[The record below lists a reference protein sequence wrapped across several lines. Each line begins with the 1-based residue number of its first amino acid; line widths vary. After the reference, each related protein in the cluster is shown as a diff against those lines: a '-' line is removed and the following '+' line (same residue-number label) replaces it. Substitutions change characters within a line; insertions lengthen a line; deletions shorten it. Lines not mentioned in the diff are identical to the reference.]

1 MTDQTVEFK
10 PDPLPGSPPPA
21 NPTRMPDRVGRY
33 RVVRVLGQGGF
44 GVVYLG
50 HDDRLDRDVAVK
62 VPHPHL
68 VSTATDAAA
77 YLSEARTVAGL
88 EHPHIVPVFDTD
100 GTAEHP
106 CFVVSRFIDGSDLAT
121 RLKAAPM
128 SQAEAVDLVA
138 TVALALH
145 FAHTRGVVHRD
156 VKPANL
162 LLDRAGVP
170 FVGDFGVA
178 LREQDVGRG
187 PRYAGTPSYMSPE
200 QARGEGHRVDGRS
213 DVFALGVVLY
223 ELLTGRRPFR
233 GLTREELLAVIT
245 GTEPRPLRQISDSIP
260 RELERICLRAL
271 SKRVS
276 ERYTTAADF
285 AADLKQFQAEMRTV
299 TPALAPLPLP
309 PPAPAFV
316 PTPVSSGTHRP
327 PSETAPPAVVPKGL
341 RAFDGDDADFFL
353 GLLPGPRD
361 RDGLPDGL
369 RFWKRWAETTDPDAG
384 GGVGLMYGP
393 SGCGKSS
400 LVKAG
405 LLPRLAR
412 TVTAV
417 YVEASADDTEGRL
430 LAALRKRA
438 PGLPAV
444 GLPET
449 LAAIR
454 QGWCLPAGE
463 SVLIVLDQFEQ
474 WLHARPDGPLSDLA
488 RGLRQCDGNRLRC
501 VLLVR
506 DDFWLAVSRFMRA
519 LEVRIEEDRNARL
532 VDLFDRPHAR
542 KVLAAFGRAYGC
554 LPPPPAEVSAEQAA
568 FLDQAVDGL
577 AEADKVVSVRL
588 ALFAQMVKGK
598 AWTPATLEA
607 VGGAHGVGV
616 TFLEETFAGPSAPI
630 AIRPHVKAAQAVLA
644 ALLPEGATGIK
655 GATRPERELL
665 AASGYADRPA
675 DFADVLKLLDADL
688 RLITPTDPTGGE
700 KHFQLT
706 HDYLVPSLRDWL
718 TRKQRATRRGRAEL
732 LLAERAT
739 EWAGRPDR
747 RWLPTLGEWLAVR
760 LRTSRRAWTD
770 PQRRMM
776 RSAAAHHALRVG
788 LWAGVVLLTAGLLFA
803 GVGELLGRSDAA
815 SARATFTQT
824 KKVGDLGPVL
834 DAIDRHRSRVEPTLR
849 AEHAAATDPGQR
861 LKLALALARWDG
873 SFSAA
878 LHAPLLETDTPADF
892 ALIRDELGRTP
903 SPALTASLW
912 EKAFDPAA
920 GPDKQFRAACALATF
935 DPNNPRWAELARPTV
950 DRLLVLEASG
960 VPEWAKRLRPARTH
974 LFGPL
979 ADATSDPASTPAV
992 AQNAVTVFRELAD
1005 GPLTYAPLVKLAEP
1019 ASVVPKPGETIDQLR
1034 QRANAAAALVAC
1046 GQGGAVWPML
1056 KHSTNPTL
1064 RSLLIERLAA
1074 ARTNPDILMDRLRAE
1089 PDPSI
1094 RQALILALGSYPAD
1108 YSIPDEG
1115 LLLTL
1120 FEKDTDAGIHG
1131 ASEWVARKRRRVDE
1145 LKVVTDLLKQKGIQE
1160 GFDWFV
1166 SKSGMT
1172 FSVIKPKPPLP
1183 LPDGRTLQVP
1193 YRYVVGTSEV
1203 TWADWKR
1210 VGVQL
1215 PPGQEPSDLPV
1226 GGVSWCQMVEFCNLL
1241 SKAEG
1246 IPEEQ
1251 WCYKPNKDGHYA
1263 AGMEVL
1269 DFRNLRGYRLP
1280 TAAEWEL
1287 AARAGATTTWLCGED
1302 ESLLTRYA
1310 WYKLNTS
1317 QRQPKPTTGRGL
1329 KPNEWGLFDLL
1340 GNADELTQ
1348 PLSGQMTP
1356 DAVQITIADTTFP
1369 VQILAKTPIETR
1381 GGGVEAYPAGIR
1393 FDANPMSLPTWKRD
1407 TLGLR
1412 VARTVMP
1419 PE

>member
-1 MTDQTVEFK
+1 MTDPTADYN
-10 PDPLPGSPPPA
+10 PDQPTASYIPTAVPLPLPKA
-21 NPTRMPDRVGRY
+21 VGRY
-33 RVVRVLGQGGF
+33 RVLRELGRGGY

-50 HDDRLDRDVAVK
+50 HDDRLARDVAVK

-68 VSTATDAAA
+68 VSADADAAA

-100 GTAEHP
+100 GTPEHP
-106 CFVVSRFIDGSDLAT
+106 CFVVSRFIDGSDLAA
-121 RLKAAPM
+121 RMKAAPLL
-128 SQAEAVDLVA
+128 QTEAVDLIA
-138 TVALALH
+138 TVAAALH

-187 PRYAGTPSYMSPE
+187 PKYAGTPSYMSPE

-233 GLTREELLAVIT
+233 GATRDELLAVIADS
-245 GTEPRPLRQISDSIP
+245 EPRPLRQIRDAIP

-271 SKRVS
+271 AKRVS

-285 AADLKQFQAEMRTV
+285 AADLKQFQSDTRTV
-299 TPALAPLPLP
+299 TPAPAPLPLP
-309 PPAPAFV
+309 PPAYV
-316 PTPVSSGTHRP
+316 PTPVTSGVLRP
-327 PSETAPPAVVPKGL
+327 PSETTPPAVVPKGL

-353 GLLPGPRD
+353 ALLPGPRD

-369 RFWKRWAETTDPDAG
+369 RFWKKWAETTDPDAG

-412 TVTAV
+412 TVTAI
-417 YVEASADDTEGRL
+417 YVEASADDTETRL
-430 LAALRKRA
+430 LAALRKQL
-438 PGLPAV
+438 PGLPSV

-454 QGWCLPAGE
+454 QGWFLPAGE

-474 WLHARPDGPLSDLA
+474 WLHARTDGPLSDLA
-488 RGLRQCDGNRLRC
+488 RGLRQCDGDRLRC

-506 DDFWLAVSRFMRA
+506 DDFWLAVSRIMRA

-554 LPPPPAEVSAEQAA
+554 LPPPPAELTAEQAE
-568 FLDQAVDGL
+568 FVEKAVDGL

-588 ALFAQMVKGK
+588 ALFAQMVKGN

-630 AIRPHVKAAQAVLA
+630 AIRPHVKAAQAILA
-644 ALLPEGATGIK
+644 ALLPDGTTGIK

-688 RLITPTDPTGGE
+688 RLITPTDPSGGE
-700 KHFQLT
+700 KHYQLT

-739 EWAGRPDR
+739 EWAARPDR
-747 RWLPTLGEWLAVR
+747 RWLPTLGEWLGIR
-760 LRTSRRAWTD
+760 LRTGKRTWTD

-776 RSAAAHHALRVG
+776 RSAARHHALRVG
-788 LWAGVVLLTAGLLFA
+788 LGAAVLLLTAGLLFA
-803 GVGELLGRSDAA
+803 GVSEVVGRSDAA

-834 DAIDRHRSRVEPTLR
+834 DALDRHRSRVEQAVR
-849 AEHAAATDPGQR
+849 AEHAAATDPEQK
-861 LKLALALARWDG
+861 LKLALVLARWDDTR
-873 SFSAA
+873 AA
-878 LHAPLLETDTPADF
+878 ELHAPLLDAKTPADF
-892 ALIRDELGRTP
+892 ALIRDELSRNP
-903 SPALTASLW
+903 SSPPTAFLW
-912 EKAFDPAA
+912 DRAFDQSA
-920 GPDKQFRAACALATF
+920 GPDRQFRAACALAAF
-935 DPNNPRWAELARPTV
+935 DPTNPRWAELARPTV
-950 DRLLVLEASG
+950 NRLVVANPVELKD
-960 VPEWAKRLRPARTH
+960 WTTH
-974 LFGPL
+974 LKPVAPVLFAPL
-979 ADATSDPASTPAV
+979 ADVITDPQGSPTVAKTATEAFTQLAGNPTSPA
-992 AQNAVTVFRELAD
+992 F
-1005 GPLTYAPLVKLAEP
+1005 APLLTTAAP
-1019 ASVVPKPGETIDQLR
+1019 APPTTNPDATIDQLR

-1046 GQGGAVWPML
+1046 GQGEAVWPML
-1056 KHSTNPTL
+1056 KHSPNPTL

-1074 ARTNPDILMDRLRAE
+1074 ARTDPDILMDRLRAE
-1089 PDPSI
+1089 PDSAI
-1094 RQALILALGSYPAD
+1094 RQALILTLGSYPAD
-1108 YSIPDEG
+1108 YPIRGDG

-1120 FEKDTDAGIHG
+1120 FEKDPDAGVHG
-1131 ASEWVARKRRRVDE
+1131 ASEWAARKRGWVKE
-1145 LKVVTDLLKQKGIQE
+1145 LAAITITFAGRDRDKRKWWLNE
-1160 GFDWFV
+1160 H
-1166 SKSGMT
+1166 GMT
-1172 FSVIKPKPPLP
+1172 FSVIEPGKMSLDGGKRTLEVGYPFLIGTKEVTRAEWATLMPLP
-1183 LPDGRTLQVP
+1183 EGMKPD
-1193 YRYVVGTSEV
+1193 
-1203 TWADWKR
+1203 
-1210 VGVQL
+1210 
-1215 PPGQEPSDLPV
+1215 DLPV
-1226 GGVSWCQMVEFCNLL
+1226 GKVTWYQMAKFCNEL

-1246 IPEEQ
+1246 IDEKE
-1251 WCYKPNKDGHYA
+1251 WCYRPNKDGKYA
-1263 AGMEVL
+1263 EGMEIL
-1269 DFRNLRGYRLP
+1269 DPRTHSGYRLP
-1280 TAAEWEL
+1280 TPAEWEL
-1287 AARAGATTTWLCGED
+1287 AARAGAVGSRHCGDGDDELLCEYARF
-1302 ESLLTRYA
+1302 ERNTPQPRSLSAPGRY
-1310 WYKLNTS
+1310 
-1317 QRQPKPTTGRGL
+1317 
-1329 KPNEWGLFDLL
+1329 KPNDFGLFDVVGNIAERVDPQLL
-1340 GNADELTQ
+1340 DEPDRLANTLLTIQ
-1348 PLSGQMTP
+1348 
-1356 DAVQITIADTTFP
+1356 
-1369 VQILAKTPIETR
+1369 KTSEFRQYGSSI
-1381 GGGVEAYPAGIR
+1381 GGVSHEL
-1393 FDANPMSLPTWKRD
+1393 SLTVFNSSVAD
-1407 TLGLR
+1407 QTYNLVGLR
-1412 VARTVMP
+1412 LARSVSP
-1419 PE
+1419 AK